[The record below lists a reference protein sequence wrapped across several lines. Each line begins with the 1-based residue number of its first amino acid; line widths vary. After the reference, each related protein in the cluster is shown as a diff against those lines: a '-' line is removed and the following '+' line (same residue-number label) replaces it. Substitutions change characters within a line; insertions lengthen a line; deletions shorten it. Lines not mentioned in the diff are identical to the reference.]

1 MSLLFAALHQA
12 AHEHR
17 AAVAAQ
23 QGTAYN
29 PPVAMVSARRN
40 WFNLAL
46 VLLTGMVGGAA
57 LVIVVLLQ
65 QPSFSPSDLGANRYI
80 GRDNP
85 VTTLVSDNKNGHKAV
100 IPVVPTSAPVVV
112 ANSVAAEVTTVEA
125 PPDIRFGISLANKAE
140 ETTPSES
147 DKVEVNHQQVQ
158 DNLPAPVVAAIARQI
173 EPYVQSNAQVTTEK
187 KIDIVVSKAAPAP
200 MIQVMN
206 PPSVKA
212 GQSSVKRK
220 PEMEMNAARAE
231 GGAAAALAR
240 GEHQSALRSYQAVLN
255 SDPDNKEALV
265 GKAMALQQSGA
276 AAIALAQWRLLA
288 DKYPQDNTI
297 VTSYAAALASVDAGA
312 ARGLLQKLLA
322 EQPTFAPAL
331 SAVAALDAK
340 AGNMAAAQSGQEQ
353 AWALEKENPA
363 HRLNLAILADK
374 RGDKV
379 QALELYKQAQA
390 AYANGGWKATLPMSW
405 SAVQA
410 RIAYLAQQAP

>member
-29 PPVAMVSARRN
+29 PPVAVVSARRN

-65 QPSFSPSDLGANRYI
+65 QPSFSPSDLGASRYA
-80 GRDNP
+80 GRDAP
-85 VTTLVSDNKNGHKAV
+85 VTKLVSDNGNNHKTAASQTPS
-100 IPVVPTSAPVVV
+100 PVAV
-112 ANSVAAEVTTVEA
+112 ANTAVAEATTVEA

-140 ETTPSES
+140 ETAQPEG

-158 DNLPAPVVAAIARQI
+158 DNLPAPVVAAIAKQI
-173 EPYVQSNAQVTTEK
+173 EPYVQVKTEK
-187 KIDIVVSKAAPAP
+187 TIDIVVSKAAPVP
-200 MIQVMN
+200 MIEVASKAAKTSQG
-206 PPSVKA
+206 SVKN
-212 GQSSVKRK
+212 K
-220 PEMEMNAARAE
+220 PDMELNAARAE

-276 AAIALAQWRLLA
+276 TAIALAQWRLLA
-288 DKYPQDNTI
+288 DKYPQDSTI

-312 ARGLLQKLLA
+312 ARGLLQKLLV

-340 AGNMAAAQSGQEQ
+340 AGDMAAAQTGQEQ

-374 RGDKV
+374 RGDKA